1 VQAAYQA
8 VHQLLILL
16 KVDMT
21 NVLSVTVDFSDP
33 VRLRAASP
41 RLLPKALP

>member
-21 NVLSVTVDFSDP
+21 NVLSVTVDFSDNDGD
-33 VRLRAASP
+33 
-41 RLLPKALP
+41 